1 MVSKV
6 GASGGG
12 KAYKKNRPINY
23 YGALAVIVVLGMASV
38 ILARYDYQNPV
49 AASAGTPPAIGTTW
63 FSVVNF
69 DICGVNESLLQSDP
83 TYKGGFTV
91 AAADGRPVRG
101 SVRRV
106 GDDGRAGATVA
117 ADDVIRI
124 SPVSAADAGNNATV
138 GQFALEY
145 PGLVASSSQLAIP
158 LKDGVATAASTY
170 HNGELCPKGSA
181 YANKP
186 GQIEYAYW
194 RTFAQSTPTIT
205 TNPSTI
211 KFSNEMELT
220 MAFVPKG
227 VTPARP
233 TSQQVSAMVLANT
246 ASAVTTTTTA
256 SSVTTTTTPS
266 STTSTTSSTT
276 TTTTPKG

>member
-1 MVSKV
+1 MVSKI

-23 YGALAVIVVLGMASV
+23 YGTLVVIVVLGMASV
-38 ILARYDYQNPV
+38 VLARYDYQHPV

-69 DICGVNESLLQSDP
+69 DICGVNESLLQADP
-83 TYKGGFTV
+83 TYKGGGFTV
-91 AAADGRPVRG
+91 GN
-101 SVRRV
+101 
-106 GDDGRAGATVA
+106 
-117 ADDVIRI
+117 DDVIRL
-124 SPVSAADAGNNATV
+124 SPLSAADSGNNATV

-170 HNGELCPKGSA
+170 HNGDLCPKNSA

-194 RTFAQSTPTIT
+194 RNFGQSTPTIT
-205 TNPSTI
+205 TNPSSI

-227 VTPARP
+227 VTPSRP
-233 TSQQVSAMVLANT
+233 NAASVAAMVNANT
-246 ASAVTTTTTA
+246 ASAVTTTTVA
-256 SSVTTTTTPS
+256 S
-266 STTSTTSSTT
+266 TSTTSSTT
-276 TTTTPKG
+276 TSTTTTSTTTTTTAKG

>member
-1 MVSKV
+1 
-6 GASGGG
+6 
-12 KAYKKNRPINY
+12 
-23 YGALAVIVVLGMASV
+23 MASV

-69 DICGVNESLLQSDP
+69 DICGVSESLLQSDP
-83 TYKGGFTV
+83 TYRGGFTV
-91 AAADGRPVRG
+91 AAE
-101 SVRRV
+101 
-106 GDDGRAGATVA
+106 
-117 ADDVIRI
+117 DVIRI

-145 PGLVASSSQLAIP
+145 PGLVASPSQLAIP
-158 LKDGVATAASTY
+158 LKNGIATAASTY

-205 TNPSTI
+205 TNPSSI

-233 TSQQVSAMVLANT
+233 TSQAVTAMVLANS
-246 ASAVTTTTTA
+246 ASAVTTTTSLA
-256 SSVTTTTTPS
+256 TTTTTPS
-266 STTSTTSSTT
+266 TTTTSTTSTT

>member
-83 TYKGGFTV
+83 TYKGGF
-91 AAADGRPVRG
+91 
-101 SVRRV
+101 
-106 GDDGRAGATVA
+106 TVA

>member
-23 YGALAVIVVLGMASV
+23 YGVLAVIVVLGMASV

-69 DICGVNESLLQSDP
+69 DICGVSESLLQSDP
-83 TYKGGFTV
+83 TYRGGFTV
-91 AAADGRPVRG
+91 AAE
-101 SVRRV
+101 
-106 GDDGRAGATVA
+106 
-117 ADDVIRI
+117 DVIRI

-145 PGLVASSSQLAIP
+145 PGLVASPSQLAIP
-158 LKDGVATAASTY
+158 LKNGIATAASTY

-205 TNPSTI
+205 TNPSSI

-233 TSQQVSAMVLANT
+233 TSQAVTAMVLANS
-246 ASAVTTTTTA
+246 ASAVTTTTSLA
-256 SSVTTTTTPS
+256 TTTTTPS
-266 STTSTTSSTT
+266 TTTTSTTSTT